1 MSQGEFDRLELM
13 QQLDRR
19 AIRQANAAK
28 RTRINA
34 PSYHQVTE
42 PIYTRARFRWER
54 YKDQLAPVMG
64 TLEKWAEIWGY

>member
-1 MSQGEFDRLELM
+1 VLEY
-13 QQLDRR
+13 
-19 AIRQANAAK
+19 QANAAK
-28 RTRINA
+28 RTRINT

-64 TLEKWAEIWGY
+64 TLEKWARIWGY